1 MPLNRLLL
9 RLVNRPLRLLG
20 LILALLWVP
29 ITSHCLWEDAP
40 GLQVFKCVD
49 DTGAP
54 SESGPDDCESDACS
68 VLETADYKIS
78 KTRTDVPP
86 PFANIL
92 FQLTI
97 EEAETEQC
105 PLPVTAAPPRL
116 PWQFSVRS
124 ALSPRAPSFV
134 S

>member
-1 MPLNRLLL
+1 
-9 RLVNRPLRLLG
+9 VNRPLRLLG
-20 LILALLWVP
+20 LILALVWVP

-49 DTGAP
+49 QTTGQ
-54 SESGPDDCESDACS
+54 SESDSNDCDGDVCS
-68 VLETADYKIS
+68 VLETADYKVS

-86 PFANIL
+86 PFLNIL
-92 FQLTI
+92 FQLSPL
-97 EEAETEQC
+97 EAAPAEA

-116 PWQFSVRS
+116 PWQFSVRT

>member
-1 MPLNRLLL
+1 M
-9 RLVNRPLRLLG
+9 NRPLRLLG

-49 DTGAP
+49 DAGAQP
-54 SESGPDDCESDACS
+54 APGTDDCDADACS

-86 PFANIL
+86 PFCNIL
-92 FQLTI
+92 FQLSF
-97 EEAETEQC
+97 EEVELDAG
-105 PLPVTAAPPRL
+105 PLPVTAAPPDL
-116 PWQFSVRS
+116 PWQFSSRT